1 MEIPLGNRWAKSNY
15 QKSKLE
21 MEKAETSLKSL
32 ERKIELQVKES
43 LREIESS
50 HKRISATQEAQRFA
64 EKNLEVEEERM
75 NLGMSTSVDVLRVQ
89 EELTS
94 AKCRATRAIVD
105 YINSLNN
112 FDKALGKS
120 PETYQI
126 EFQDRS

>member
-1 MEIPLGNRWAKSNY
+1 
-15 QKSKLE
+15 
-21 MEKAETSLKSL
+21 
-32 ERKIELQVKES
+32 
-43 LREIESS
+43 
-50 HKRISATQEAQRFA
+50 
-64 EKNLEVEEERM
+64 VEEERM